1 MPDKFYISDLHFG
14 HKNILRFDNRPFF
27 TLEEMK
33 ETLIENW
40 NKAVK
45 KNDEVY
51 VLGDMFW
58 HNEEAPAI
66 LERLKGKK
74 CLVLGNHDRVNATM
88 AKYFVWCDRRMEIIR
103 DGDDKVVLC
112 HFPIAHWPGQ
122 DHMPSTIHLYGHIH
136 QGRDAR
142 PFELY
147 TKMWEEQI
155 GIPYMAANVGCMVDY
170 MGYTPR
176 RLEEI
181 KKAKGW

>member
-1 MPDKFYISDLHFG
+1 MSDKFYISDLHFG

-33 ETLIENW
+33 EALIENW
-40 NKAVK
+40 NKIVK

-58 HNEEAPAI
+58 HNEEAPEI

-74 CLVLGNHDRVNATM
+74 FLILGNHDRVNTTM

-112 HFPIAHWPGQ
+112 HFPIAHWPGR
-122 DHMPSTIHLYGHIH
+122 DHTPSTIHLYGHIH
-136 QGRDAR
+136 QGRDSR

-155 GIPYMAANVGCMVDY
+155 GIPYMAANVGCLMDY

>member
-1 MPDKFYISDLHFG
+1 MPEKFYISDLHFG
-14 HKNILRFDNRPFF
+14 HKNILRFDSRPFF

-33 ETLIENW
+33 EALIENW
-40 NKAVK
+40 NKVVK

-58 HNEEAPAI
+58 NNKEAPAI

-74 CLVLGNHDRVNATM
+74 FLVLGNHDRINATM

-122 DHMPSTIHLYGHIH
+122 DHTPSTIHLYGHIH
-136 QGRDAR
+136 QGRDSR

-147 TKMWEEQI
+147 TKIREEHV
-155 GIPYMAANVGCMVDY
+155 GIPYMAANVGCMMDY
-170 MGYTPR
+170 MDYTPR

-181 KKAKGW
+181 KKARGW